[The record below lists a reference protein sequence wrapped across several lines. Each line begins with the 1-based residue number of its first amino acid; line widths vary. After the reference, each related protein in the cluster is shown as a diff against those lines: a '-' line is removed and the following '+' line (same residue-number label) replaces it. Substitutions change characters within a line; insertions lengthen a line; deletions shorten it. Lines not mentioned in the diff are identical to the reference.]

1 MKPTLML
8 LPGLMCDHTVWE
20 HQITALSE
28 AWECVVVD
36 YEADDSLVTMARR
49 VLDNAPD
56 SFAMAGHSMG
66 GRVALEV
73 MRLAPEK
80 VQRLALLDTG
90 YAALAD
96 GEAGEKE
103 VAGRMARV
111 KTAHEQGVAAMARD
125 WVTGMVHPDRLHDT
139 ALINAIVAMFERK
152 TPAIFEAQ
160 IKALIE
166 RPDATSVLANIDCP
180 TTFIVGRQDAWSTP
194 EQHQAMADKVR
205 HSRLEIIED
214 AGHMST
220 MEQPQAMTD
229 VFWSFLS

>member
-8 LPGLMCDHTVWE
+8 LPGLMCDYTVWK
-20 HQITALSE
+20 HQMAALSE
-28 AWECVVVD
+28 AWDCIVVD
-36 YEADDSLVTMARR
+36 YEDDNSLVTMARR
-49 VLDNAPD
+49 VLDQAPV
-56 SFAMAGHSMG
+56 SFTMAGHSMG

-90 YAALAD
+90 YAGLAVGD
-96 GEAGEKE
+96 AGEKE

-111 KTAHEQGVAAMARD
+111 KTANEQGVTAMARD
-125 WVTGMVHPDRLHDT
+125 WVTGMVHPDRLNDT
-139 ALINAIVAMFERK
+139 ALINDIVTMFNRK
-152 TPAIFEAQ
+152 SPAIFEAQ

-166 RPDATSVLANIDCP
+166 RPDATSVLSDIDCP

-194 EQHQAMADKVR
+194 EQHQAMADNVR
-205 HSRLEIIED
+205 HSRLEIIEN

-220 MEQPQAMTD
+220 MEQPGAMTK
-229 VFWSFLS
+229 VFWQWLS

>member
-1 MKPTLML
+1 
-8 LPGLMCDHTVWE
+8 
-20 HQITALSE
+20 
-28 AWECVVVD
+28 
-36 YEADDSLVTMARR
+36 
-49 VLDNAPD
+49 APD
-56 SFAMAGHSMG
+56 LFAMAGHSMG

-80 VQRLALLDTG
+80 VHRLALIDTG
-90 YAALAD
+90 YAALAE

-103 VAGRMARV
+103 VKGRMARV
-111 KTAHEQGVAAMARD
+111 KTAHEEGVAAMARD
-125 WVTGMVHPDRLHDT
+125 WVTGMVHPDRLNDATLIHD
-139 ALINAIVAMFERK
+139 IIAMFERK

-166 RPDATSVLANIDCP
+166 RPDATSVLSDIDCP

-194 EQHQAMADKVR
+194 EQHEAMAEKVR

-220 MEQPQAMTD
+220 MEQPRAMTE
-229 VFWSFLS
+229 VFWQWLS

>member
-1 MKPTLML
+1 MKPTLLL
-8 LPGLMCDHTVWE
+8 LPGLMCDHTVYE
-20 HQITALSE
+20 HQINALSE
-28 AWECVVVD
+28 AWHCIVVD
-36 YEADDSLVTMARR
+36 YEDDDSLVAMARR
-49 VLDNAPD
+49 ALDNAPE

-90 YAALAD
+90 YASLAD

-103 VAGRMARV
+103 VTGRMARV

-125 WVTGMVHPDRLHDT
+125 WVTGMVHPDRLNDT
-139 ALINAIVAMFERK
+139 ALISAIVAMFERK

-160 IKALIE
+160 INALIE
-166 RPDATSVLANIDCP
+166 RPDASSVLSNIDCP

-220 MEQPQAMTD
+220 MEQPQAMNEA
-229 VFWSFLS
+229 FWQWLS

>member
-1 MKPTLML
+1 MKPTLLL
-8 LPGLMCDHTVWE
+8 LPGLMCDHRVWA
-20 HQITALSE
+20 HQVEALSE

-36 YEADDSLVTMARR
+36 YEGDDNLVTMARR
-49 VLDNAPD
+49 VLDQAPD

-73 MRLAPEK
+73 MRLAAEK

-111 KTAHEQGVAAMARD
+111 KTAHEQGVTAMARD
-125 WVTGMVHPDRLHDT
+125 WVTGMVHPDRLNDT
-139 ALINAIVAMFERK
+139 ALINEIVDMFNRK

-160 IKALIE
+160 IKALID
-166 RPDATSVLANIDCP
+166 RPDATDVLASIDCP

-194 EQHQAMADKVR
+194 EQHEAMAERVR
-205 HSRLEIIED
+205 HSRLEVIED

-220 MEQPQAMTD
+220 MEQPGAMTE
-229 VFWSFLS
+229 VFWQWLS

>member
-8 LPGLMCDHTVWE
+8 LPGLMCDDTVWA
-20 HQITALSE
+20 HQIGALSE
-28 AWECVVVD
+28 AWECLVVD
-36 YEADDSLVTMARR
+36 YEDDDNLVTMARR
-49 VLDNAPD
+49 VLDQAPD
-56 SFAMAGHSMG
+56 TFAMAGHSMG

-90 YAALAD
+90 YAKLAD
-96 GEAGEKE
+96 GDAGEKE

-111 KTAHEQGVAAMARD
+111 KTAREQGVAAMARD
-125 WVTGMVHPDRLHDT
+125 WVTGMVHPDRLND
-139 ALINAIVAMFERK
+139 ASLINDIITMFERK

-166 RPDATSVLANIDCP
+166 RPDATSVLANIECP

-194 EQHQAMADKVR
+194 EQHEAMADKVR
-205 HSRLEIIED
+205 HSRLEIIEE

-220 MEQPQAMTD
+220 MEQPEAMTD
-229 VFWSFLS
+229 VFWRLLS

>member
-20 HQITALSE
+20 HQMGALSE
-28 AWECVVVD
+28 AWDCVVVD
-36 YEADDSLVTMARR
+36 YESDDNLVTMALR
-49 VLDNAPD
+49 VLDQAPET
-56 SFAMAGHSMG
+56 FAMAGHSMG

-73 MRLAPEK
+73 MRRAPEK

-90 YAALAD
+90 YAALAP

-111 KTAHEQGVAAMARD
+111 RTAYDEGITVMARD
-125 WVTGMVHPDRLHDT
+125 WLTGMVHPDRLNDKD
-139 ALINAIVAMFERK
+139 LINDIVTMFNRK

-160 IKALIE
+160 ITALIE
-166 RPDATSVLANIDCP
+166 RPDATSVLGMIDCP

-194 EQHQAMADKVR
+194 DQHQAMADQVR
-205 HSRLEIIED
+205 HSRVEIIEN

-220 MEQPQAMTD
+220 MEQPDAMTE
-229 VFWSFLS
+229 VFWQWLS

>member
-20 HQITALSE
+20 DQIAALSE
-28 AWECVVVD
+28 AWDCIVVD
-36 YEADDSLVTMARR
+36 YESDDNLVTMAKR
-49 VLDNAPD
+49 VLNQAPD
-56 SFAMAGHSMG
+56 TFAMAGHSMG

-90 YAALAD
+90 YAALAE

-103 VAGRMARV
+103 VKGRMARV
-111 KTAHEQGVAAMARD
+111 KTAHDQGVAAMARD
-125 WVTGMVHPDRLHDT
+125 WVTGMIHPDRLNDT
-139 ALINAIVAMFERK
+139 ALINDIITMFDRK
-152 TPAIFEAQ
+152 NPAIFEAQ

-166 RPDATSVLANIDCP
+166 RPDATPVLASIDCP

-194 EQHQAMADKVR
+194 EQHQAMADQVR
-205 HSRLEIIED
+205 HSRIEIIEN

-220 MEQPQAMTD
+220 MEQPRAMTEA
-229 VFWSFLS
+229 FWQWLS